1 MPAEPT
7 PEWVLIQRR
16 RVGDRI
22 RDIREARG
30 WSQEHLG
37 EVAGL
42 DRKTIYRMELAQYST
57 SIDFLMMVARALGVP
72 PAHLMPGGPGHA
84 HGGDARPGP

>member
-1 MPAEPT
+1 MPTDPT
-7 PEWVLIQRR
+7 PEWVLAQRR

-22 RDIREARG
+22 REVREARG

-37 EVAGL
+37 EQAGL

-72 PAHLMPGGPGHA
+72 PGSLMPDGP
-84 HGGDARPGP
+84 